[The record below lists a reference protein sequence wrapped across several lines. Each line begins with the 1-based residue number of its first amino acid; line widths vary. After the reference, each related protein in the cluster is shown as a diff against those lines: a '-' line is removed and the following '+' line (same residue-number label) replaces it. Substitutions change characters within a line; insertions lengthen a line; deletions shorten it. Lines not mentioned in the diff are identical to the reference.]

1 MEPLL
6 SAKNLT
12 KRFGGLVA
20 VNDMSMDIFPGE
32 VVGLLGDNGA
42 GKSTFIK
49 MVSGVYQP
57 NDGEI
62 IFQGKPVTFNG
73 PREARDLGIETIY
86 QDLALAENLDA
97 ASNIFLGREV
107 KTRYLGGLIQTINRA
122 KMREESAQ
130 ILDRLDIRIPSLG
143 QQIRNLSGG
152 QRQAVAIARTIYWN
166 AKMVIMDEP
175 TAALGVAEQ
184 RKVLRLVRTLA
195 EQNVPVVLISHNMQ
209 DVFAVSDRIVVMRRG
224 RKVGE
229 LEAAKT
235 TPDEVVSLMVGA
247 EAVHEMG
254 IIPRGMESN
263 TEEG

>member
-6 SAKNLT
+6 QAINLS
-12 KRFGGLVA
+12 KRFGGLTA
-20 VNDMSMDIFPGE
+20 VDNVSADLFAGE
-32 VVGLLGDNGA
+32 VVGLVGDNGA

-49 MVSGVYQP
+49 MISGVYQP
-57 NDGEI
+57 NEGDVMFE
-62 IFQGKPVTFNG
+62 GKKVTFAG
-73 PREARDLGIETIY
+73 PREARDMGIETIY

-97 ASNIFLGREV
+97 SSNIFLGREL
-107 KTRYLGGLIQTINRA
+107 KRRYIGGLVNTLDRD
-122 KMREESAQ
+122 KMRAESTT
-130 ILDRLDIRIPSLG
+130 ILSRLEIRIPSLS

-195 EQNVPVVLISHNMQ
+195 EQGVPVIIISHNMQ
-209 DVFAVSDRIVVMRRG
+209 DVFAVSDRIIVMRRG

-229 LEAAKT
+229 LMAQKT

-254 IIPRGMESN
+254 VLPKAL
-263 TEEG
+263 EEGDK